1 MTTFYKKVGRK
12 YVPVSEYDSELR
24 DAYPYGSH
32 LIHNQAGVQTTR
44 YCVDPA
50 LAPMIAAG
58 ITAEEAITKI
68 IMDHLSYQPETAPI
82 TPEQQEAWEN
92 MKTVWGADLCRLRSG
107 SIMEAV
113 RAGVEAMVN
122 EANELLENPALQNSY
137 NNFILLSKLSK
148 GN

>member
-58 ITAEEAITKI
+58 I
-68 IMDHLSYQPETAPI
+68 MDHLSYQPETSPI